1 MTTNLNETFAAVQ
14 VASRELALLNDD
26 IINQILNA
34 VADAAIAETPF
45 ILAENKKDLARM
57 DKNDPKYDR
66 LKLTKERLKGIAADT
81 RNVATLPSPLGKV
94 LKESV
99 RPNGMRLTKVSVPF
113 GVIGIIYEARPNVS
127 FDVFSLCL
135 KSGNACILKGG
146 SDADC
151 SNRAIISVIHEVLKK
166 FNINPH
172 IVELLPADREA
183 TAALLNAVGY
193 VDLIIPRGSS
203 SLIHFVREN
212 AKIPVIETGA
222 GICHTYFDEFG
233 DVNKGAAI
241 IHNAKTRRVSVC
253 NALDCAIIHEKRLID
268 LPMLCEKLK
277 DSHVIIYADAQ
288 AYQALKNR
296 YPAELLEH
304 AKAESFGTEFLDYK
318 MAVKTVKSFEDA
330 LGHIQE
336 NSSKHSEC
344 IVTENKERAALFT
357 KIVDAAC
364 VYTNVST
371 AFTDG
376 AQFGLGAEIG
386 ISTQNYMRAVRW
398 DWKRSPL
405 TNGSSKETGKREEI
419 ETIPLSLKSNKV
431 LNETN

>member
-45 ILAENKKDLARM
+45 ILAENEKDLARM

-386 ISTQNYMRAVRW
+386 ISTQKLHARGPMG
-398 DWKRSPL
+398 L
-405 TNGSSKETGKREEI
+405 EEI
-419 ETIPLSLKSNKV
+419 TSYKWVIEGDGQTRRN
-431 LNETN
+431 

>member
-45 ILAENKKDLARM
+45 ILAENEKDLARM

-66 LKLTKERLKGIAADT
+66 LKLTEERLKGIAADT

-253 NALDCAIIHEKRLID
+253 NALDCTIIHEKRLTD

-288 AYQALKNR
+288 AYQALEGR

-336 NSSKHSEC
+336 TLAESS
-344 IVTENKERAALFT
+344 
-357 KIVDAAC
+357 
-364 VYTNVST
+364 
-371 AFTDG
+371 
-376 AQFGLGAEIG
+376 
-386 ISTQNYMRAVRW
+386 
-398 DWKRSPL
+398 
-405 TNGSSKETGKREEI
+405 
-419 ETIPLSLKSNKV
+419 
-431 LNETN
+431 

>member
-45 ILAENKKDLARM
+45 ILAENEKDLARM

-66 LKLTKERLKGIAADT
+66 LKLTEERLKGIAADT

-151 SNRAIISVIHEVLKK
+151 SNRAIICVIHEVLKK

-203 SLIHFVREN
+203 SLIHFSFCNTFFKTFCNFVFTVCSKFIINITQANFITFCLSKCLSNSGTHCSSTNN
-212 AKIPVIETGA
+212 ANF
-222 GICHTYFDEFG
+222 H
-233 DVNKGAAI
+233 
-241 IHNAKTRRVSVC
+241 
-253 NALDCAIIHEKRLID
+253 
-268 LPMLCEKLK
+268 
-277 DSHVIIYADAQ
+277 
-288 AYQALKNR
+288 
-296 YPAELLEH
+296 
-304 AKAESFGTEFLDYK
+304 
-318 MAVKTVKSFEDA
+318 
-330 LGHIQE
+330 
-336 NSSKHSEC
+336 
-344 IVTENKERAALFT
+344 
-357 KIVDAAC
+357 
-364 VYTNVST
+364 
-371 AFTDG
+371 
-376 AQFGLGAEIG
+376 
-386 ISTQNYMRAVRW
+386 
-398 DWKRSPL
+398 
-405 TNGSSKETGKREEI
+405 
-419 ETIPLSLKSNKV
+419 
-431 LNETN
+431 

>member
-45 ILAENKKDLARM
+45 ILAENEKDLARM

-66 LKLTKERLKGIAADT
+66 LKLTEERLKGIAADT
-81 RNVATLPSPLGKV
+81 RNVATLPCPLGKV

-151 SNRAIISVIHEVLKK
+151 SNRAIISVIHEVLRK

-253 NALDCAIIHEKRLID
+253 NALDCTIIHEKRLTD

-277 DSHVIIYADAQ
+277 DSHVIIYADPQ
-288 AYQALKNR
+288 AYQALEGR

-344 IVTENKERAALFT
+344 IVTENGERAALFT
-357 KIVDAAC
+357 RIVDAAC

-386 ISTQNYMRAVRW
+386 ISTQKLHARGPMG
-398 DWKRSPL
+398 L
-405 TNGSSKETGKREEI
+405 EEI
-419 ETIPLSLKSNKV
+419 TSYKWVIEGDGQTRRN
-431 LNETN
+431 